1 MYVVIG
7 ANGYIGSY
15 MIKNILQY
23 TSDSILAIGRQV
35 EEKKIEYAR
44 VFGMQCDITDDRDIA
59 KLSQKVALMENV
71 KIIYLAA
78 YHHPDDV
85 KKNPK
90 VAWNV
95 NVTSLSKVLNSLDNV
110 KCLYYVSTE
119 MVYGEGNKERLFSE
133 KDELK
138 PVNLYG
144 VQKKVAEAIV
154 LGYGY
159 NVVRFP
165 FVIGPS
171 LLPGKKH
178 FYDIIVDTVRSGNV
192 IEMFEDAYKSALD
205 FDTATKLV
213 IELTKMDTEVVPK
226 ILNVA
231 GDSILSKYDIGVEI
245 AKANGLDEQLI
256 KSIRL
261 SQDNKI
267 FNEKRASCTLLD
279 NTLLKKTLQLDTI
292 KMKF

>member
-15 MIKNILQY
+15 IIKNIIQY
-23 TSDSILAIGRQV
+23 TSDSILAIGRHV
-35 EEKKIEYAR
+35 EEKKIEYGR
-44 VFGMQCDITDDRDIA
+44 VFGMQCDITNDRDIV
-59 KLSQKVALMENV
+59 KLSQKVAMMENV

-119 MVYGEGNKERLFSE
+119 MVYGEGNKEKLFSE

>member
-119 MVYGEGNKERLFSE
+119 MVYGEGNKEKLFSE

-213 IELTKMDTEVVPK
+213 IELTKMDTEVVPQ

>member
-119 MVYGEGNKERLFSE
+119 MVYGEGNKEKLFSE

>member
-119 MVYGEGNKERLFSE
+119 MVYGEGNKEKLFSE

-192 IEMFEDAYKSALD
+192 IEMFEDAYKNALD

>member
-119 MVYGEGNKERLFSE
+119 MVYGEGNKEKLFSE

-279 NTLLKKTLQLDTI
+279 NTLLKKTFHLYRIEL
-292 KMKF
+292 

>member
-119 MVYGEGNKERLFSE
+119 MVYGEGNKEKLFSE

-279 NTLLKKTLQLDTI
+279 NTLLKKTLHLDTI

>member
-95 NVTSLSKVLNSLDNV
+95 NVTSLSKVLNLLDNV

-119 MVYGEGNKERLFSE
+119 MVYGEGNKEKLFSE

>member
-95 NVTSLSKVLNSLDNV
+95 NVTSLSKVLNSLDDV

-119 MVYGEGNKERLFSE
+119 MVYGEGNKEKLFSE

>member
-59 KLSQKVALMENV
+59 KLSQNV

-119 MVYGEGNKERLFSE
+119 MVYGEGNKEKLFSE

>member
-78 YHHPDDV
+78 YHHPEEE

-119 MVYGEGNKERLFSE
+119 MVYGEGNKEKLFSE

-192 IEMFEDAYKSALD
+192 IEMFEDAYKNALD

>member
-7 ANGYIGSY
+7 ANGYIGAY
-15 MIKNILQY
+15 VTKNILKY
-23 TSDSILAIGRQV
+23 TNDSVLAIGRHIASV
-35 EEKKIEYAR
+35 DIYNKR
-44 VFGMQCDITDDRDIA
+44 VSGVQCDITDDRDIA

-119 MVYGEGNKERLFSE
+119 MVYGEGNKEKLFSE

-192 IEMFEDAYKSALD
+192 MEMFEDAYKSALD

>member
-119 MVYGEGNKERLFSE
+119 MVYGEGNKEKLFSE

-192 IEMFEDAYKSALD
+192 IEMFEDAYKNALD

-267 FNEKRASCTLLD
+267 FNEERASCTLLD

>member
-1 MYVVIG
+1 
-7 ANGYIGSY
+7 
-15 MIKNILQY
+15 
-23 TSDSILAIGRQV
+23 LAIGRQV

-119 MVYGEGNKERLFSE
+119 MVYGEGNKEKLFSE

>member
-119 MVYGEGNKERLFSE
+119 MVYGEGNKEKLFSE

-144 VQKKVAEAIV
+144 IQKKVAEAIV

-192 IEMFEDAYKSALD
+192 MEMFEDAYKSALD

>member
-1 MYVVIG
+1 
-7 ANGYIGSY
+7 
-15 MIKNILQY
+15 
-23 TSDSILAIGRQV
+23 
-35 EEKKIEYAR
+35 
-44 VFGMQCDITDDRDIA
+44 
-59 KLSQKVALMENV
+59 MEF
-71 KIIYLAA
+71 K
-78 YHHPDDV
+78 
-85 KKNPK
+85 
-90 VAWNV
+90 
-95 NVTSLSKVLNSLDNV
+95 
-110 KCLYYVSTE
+110 
-119 MVYGEGNKERLFSE
+119 
-133 KDELK
+133 
-138 PVNLYG
+138 
-144 VQKKVAEAIV
+144 KKVAEAIV

>member
-35 EEKKIEYAR
+35 EEKKIEYTR

-119 MVYGEGNKERLFSE
+119 MVYGEGNKEKLFSE

>member
-119 MVYGEGNKERLFSE
+119 MVYGEGNKEKLFSE

-292 KMKF
+292 KMEF

>member
-59 KLSQKVALMENV
+59 KSSQKVALMENV

-119 MVYGEGNKERLFSE
+119 MVYGEGNKEKLFSE

-279 NTLLKKTLQLDTI
+279 NTLLKKTLQLHTI